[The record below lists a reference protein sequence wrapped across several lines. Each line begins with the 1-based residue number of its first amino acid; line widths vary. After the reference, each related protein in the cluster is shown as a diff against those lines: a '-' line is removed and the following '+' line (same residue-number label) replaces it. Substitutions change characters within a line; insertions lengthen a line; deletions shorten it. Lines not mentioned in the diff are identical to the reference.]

1 MKSVIEMWHDRLPIA
16 VIASQHNMKRQAVI
30 AQLGDLYS
38 KNEAH
43 YRANEYRDRQRQAN
57 LVAWFQQQFDLAEL
71 QQAINT
77 GSLQAYWQQI
87 AQLTKV
93 TTPTVRRYMTQQLGA
108 LPPRQ
113 TAKSAYN
120 PKTYRLGKKSTYYQ
134 RETELIAMWQ
144 QDGMSINAIAKQ
156 TGVSQ
161 RSLHKLLDPLGYV
174 RVHDRPKRPVVKV
187 VVLRPQRLHSR
198 RRDTPLAR
206 KRRANQAKNPAII
219 KTILSTNLTTHEIAK
234 QYQVTDRKVQ
244 TLAQQQGVNMRER
257 TINSYPKRVN
267 QISNALLLSEKA
279 MQTRLSRRHAQAN
292 IQPDYLGEVA
302 DWVWSHIDRQ
312 PEPLLL
318 DKILHLINDKPA
330 LLAFLQTARKKL
342 GHNIGLVELEMY
354 LPKIEGVDAW
364 FKLVSQAHAYD
375 SDIASLTSGQSQY
388 ERRFAHLL
396 DTLDVSYKVRDRH
409 LGFEFDFYLPER
421 GLAFELSPLATHNS
435 NSYQHYGLTSA
446 EPKPVN
452 YHYHKWLIAQ
462 RAGINLITLFEKQL
476 DPQVWTTKTVPMVTR
491 LVQGYA
497 PRTVYAR
504 NVIIRQLDRP
514 RTIVDEFLDKYHMDG
529 KTSAKYRYG
538 LYTKSTNELVG
549 VATFGLPTVPKYKQA
564 NLLELK
570 RLAFKSDVQVRYG
583 ISKIIS
589 HVLKDHADYAGILT
603 FSNNNMGYGRGYQ
616 QAGFEL
622 LKTTDAQLTFI
633 NPRNVQDTYSWS
645 VATPWSAKTGV
656 LAKYFGRQDL
666 TSQEARQLVETALPH
681 RADNGKGYVA
691 QYDTGNRV
699 WVKYR

>member
-57 LVAWFQQQFDLAEL
+57 LVAWYQQQFDLAEL

-93 TTPTVRRYMTQQLGA
+93 TAPTVRRYVTQQLGA

-144 QDGMSINAIAKQ
+144 QDGMSINAIAKR

-161 RSLHKLLDPLGYV
+161 RSLHKLFDPLGYV

-267 QISNALLLSEKA
+267 QLQQRKASQVVTTVATAGTNLSE
-279 MQTRLSRRHAQAN
+279 T
-292 IQPDYLGEVA
+292 
-302 DWVWSHIDRQ
+302 
-312 PEPLLL
+312 
-318 DKILHLINDKPA
+318 
-330 LLAFLQTARKKL
+330 T
-342 GHNIGLVELEMY
+342 
-354 LPKIEGVDAW
+354 
-364 FKLVSQAHAYD
+364 
-375 SDIASLTSGQSQY
+375 
-388 ERRFAHLL
+388 RRFAHLL

-538 LYTKSTNELVG
+538 LYMKSTNELVG

-589 HVLKDHADYAGILT
+589 HVLKDHADYAGVLT

>member
-57 LVAWFQQQFDLAEL
+57 LVAWYQQQFDLAEL

-93 TTPTVRRYMTQQLGA
+93 TTPTVRRYVTQQLGA

-257 TINSYPKRVN
+257 TINSHPKRVN
-267 QISNALLLSEKA
+267 QLQQRKASQVVTTVVTAGTNLSE
-279 MQTRLSRRHAQAN
+279 T
-292 IQPDYLGEVA
+292 
-302 DWVWSHIDRQ
+302 
-312 PEPLLL
+312 
-318 DKILHLINDKPA
+318 
-330 LLAFLQTARKKL
+330 T
-342 GHNIGLVELEMY
+342 
-354 LPKIEGVDAW
+354 
-364 FKLVSQAHAYD
+364 
-375 SDIASLTSGQSQY
+375 
-388 ERRFAHLL
+388 RRFAHLL

-491 LVQGYA
+491 LVQGHA

-504 NVIIRQLDRP
+504 NVIIQQLDRP

>member
-57 LVAWFQQQFDLAEL
+57 LVAWYQQQFDLAEL

-93 TTPTVRRYMTQQLGA
+93 TAPTVRRYVTQQLGA

-144 QDGMSINAIAKQ
+144 QDGMSLNAIAKQ

-206 KRRANQAKNPAII
+206 KRRANQVKNPAII

-267 QISNALLLSEKA
+267 QLQQRKASQVVTTVATAGTNLSE
-279 MQTRLSRRHAQAN
+279 T
-292 IQPDYLGEVA
+292 
-302 DWVWSHIDRQ
+302 
-312 PEPLLL
+312 
-318 DKILHLINDKPA
+318 
-330 LLAFLQTARKKL
+330 T
-342 GHNIGLVELEMY
+342 
-354 LPKIEGVDAW
+354 
-364 FKLVSQAHAYD
+364 
-375 SDIASLTSGQSQY
+375 
-388 ERRFAHLL
+388 RRFAHLL

-491 LVQGYA
+491 LVQGHA

-589 HVLKDHADYAGILT
+589 HVLEDHADYAGILT

>member
-57 LVAWFQQQFDLAEL
+57 LVAWYQQQFDLAEL

-93 TTPTVRRYMTQQLGA
+93 TTPTVRRYVTQQLGA

-257 TINSYPKRVN
+257 TINSHPKRVN
-267 QISNALLLSEKA
+267 QLQQRKASQVVTTVATAGTNLSE
-279 MQTRLSRRHAQAN
+279 T
-292 IQPDYLGEVA
+292 
-302 DWVWSHIDRQ
+302 
-312 PEPLLL
+312 
-318 DKILHLINDKPA
+318 
-330 LLAFLQTARKKL
+330 T
-342 GHNIGLVELEMY
+342 
-354 LPKIEGVDAW
+354 
-364 FKLVSQAHAYD
+364 
-375 SDIASLTSGQSQY
+375 
-388 ERRFAHLL
+388 RRFAHLL

-491 LVQGYA
+491 LVQGHA

>member
-57 LVAWFQQQFDLAEL
+57 LVAWYQQQFDLAEL

-93 TTPTVRRYMTQQLGA
+93 TAPTVRRYVTQQLGA

-206 KRRANQAKNPAII
+206 KRRANQAKSPAII

-267 QISNALLLSEKA
+267 QLQQRKASQVVTTVATAGTNLSE
-279 MQTRLSRRHAQAN
+279 T
-292 IQPDYLGEVA
+292 
-302 DWVWSHIDRQ
+302 
-312 PEPLLL
+312 
-318 DKILHLINDKPA
+318 
-330 LLAFLQTARKKL
+330 T
-342 GHNIGLVELEMY
+342 
-354 LPKIEGVDAW
+354 
-364 FKLVSQAHAYD
+364 
-375 SDIASLTSGQSQY
+375 
-388 ERRFAHLL
+388 RRFAHLL

-491 LVQGYA
+491 LVQGHA

>member
-1 MKSVIEMWHDRLPIA
+1 MKSVIEMWYDRLPIA

-57 LVAWFQQQFDLAEL
+57 LVAWYQQQFDLAEL

-93 TTPTVRRYMTQQLGA
+93 TAPTVRRYVTQQLGA

-267 QISNALLLSEKA
+267 QLQQRKASQVVTTVATAGTNLSE
-279 MQTRLSRRHAQAN
+279 T
-292 IQPDYLGEVA
+292 
-302 DWVWSHIDRQ
+302 
-312 PEPLLL
+312 
-318 DKILHLINDKPA
+318 
-330 LLAFLQTARKKL
+330 T
-342 GHNIGLVELEMY
+342 
-354 LPKIEGVDAW
+354 
-364 FKLVSQAHAYD
+364 
-375 SDIASLTSGQSQY
+375 
-388 ERRFAHLL
+388 RRFAHLL

-435 NSYQHYGLTSA
+435 NNYQHYGLTSA
-446 EPKPVN
+446 EPKPIN

-529 KTSAKYRYG
+529 KTSVKYRYG

>member
-57 LVAWFQQQFDLAEL
+57 LVAWYQQQFDLAEL

-77 GSLQAYWQQI
+77 GALQAYWQQI

-93 TTPTVRRYMTQQLGA
+93 TAPTVRRYVTQQLGA

-144 QDGMSINAIAKQ
+144 QDGMSLNAIAKQ

-206 KRRANQAKNPAII
+206 KRRANQVKNPAII

-267 QISNALLLSEKA
+267 QLQQRKASQVVTTVATAGTNLSE
-279 MQTRLSRRHAQAN
+279 T
-292 IQPDYLGEVA
+292 
-302 DWVWSHIDRQ
+302 
-312 PEPLLL
+312 
-318 DKILHLINDKPA
+318 
-330 LLAFLQTARKKL
+330 T
-342 GHNIGLVELEMY
+342 
-354 LPKIEGVDAW
+354 
-364 FKLVSQAHAYD
+364 
-375 SDIASLTSGQSQY
+375 
-388 ERRFAHLL
+388 RRFAHLL

-491 LVQGYA
+491 LVQGHA
-497 PRTVYAR
+497 PRIVYAR